1 MRPNNNM
8 INKKQT
14 CNHLDRVINSSS
26 QEQFG
31 QKYYFT
37 YAVAGGLFLALAV
50 LVVVDV
56 EAHGPA
62 LLLAFG
68 DTLFR
73 AHVLLIGGS
82 VRSIGRGN
90 LSKQSRMI

>member
-1 MRPNNNM
+1 MQPSRP
-8 INKKQT
+8 
-14 CNHLDRVINSSS
+14 CDHL
-26 QEQFG
+26 QYFG

-37 YAVAGGLFLALAV
+37 YAVAGGLLLALAV
-50 LVVVDV
+50 LVAVDV
-56 EAHGPA
+56 EAYGPA

-90 LSKQSRMI
+90 IRKQSRII